1 MQGHGKT
8 ARDFSKSPSKPPLQP
23 ALFLCQRMKSPIDQP
38 DSAFPEGLPIGTS
51 LGICRGLF
59 LEVGMIIS
67 NAPFS
72 RSVRLCVVFIVTGFI
87 FQQGVN
93 AQTFTLSKE
102 QLIKYTSKA
111 EYERFPDGRPK
122 VPDALLERLK
132 ALCAE
137 EVHAVLSSRGFTNQF
152 EGGDWKVLHPGR
164 KLVGRA
170 VTIQY
175 MPARPDIA
183 DVDAGDAE
191 ARGQGRPRN
200 QTVIDTLQPGDVIV
214 ADAFGS
220 GFNFVGNKL
229 AFAIGQATHNTGMVV
244 DGGIY
249 WLDRMSE
256 FDLQAY
262 FRSSHPALVSNV
274 MVTGI
279 NIPIRIGNATVLP
292 GDIVFGDREGVHFIP
307 PHLVR
312 EVVESGEISMARDEW
327 TLKMMATGKYKSSE
341 LYGRPADP
349 ELMRQRREYIRNK
362 TGRDEPE
369 PQQRPAKKPPQ

>member
-1 MQGHGKT
+1 M
-8 ARDFSKSPSKPPLQP
+8 
-23 ALFLCQRMKSPIDQP
+23 
-38 DSAFPEGLPIGTS
+38 
-51 LGICRGLF
+51 
-59 LEVGMIIS
+59 MIS
-67 NAPFS
+67 SAPFL
-72 RSVRLCVVFIVTGFI
+72 RSVCLYVALIVAGFLLL
-87 FQQGVN
+87 QNVN

-102 QLIKYTSKA
+102 QLLKYTEKA

-132 ALCAE
+132 PLCAE

-152 EGGDWKVLHPGR
+152 EGGDWKVLHAGR

-175 MPARPDIA
+175 MPSRPDIA
-183 DVDAGDAE
+183 DVDARDAQ

-200 QTVIDTLQPGDVIV
+200 QSVIDALQPGDVIV

-229 AFAIGQATHNTGMVV
+229 AFAIGQATRNTGMVV

-249 WLDRMSE
+249 WLDRMSD

-292 GDIVFGDREGVHFIP
+292 GDIVFGDREGVYFIP
-307 PHLVR
+307 PHLVK

-327 TLKMMATGKYKSSE
+327 TIKMLSTGKYKSSE
-341 LYGRPADP
+341 LYGRPTDP
-349 ELMRQRREYIRNK
+349 ELMKQRREYIRNK

-369 PQQRPAKKPPQ
+369 PQQRPAAKPPR